1 MKVAIVVGVMLLG
14 VVGADRGLRQES
26 ANQNESAECKM
37 VLGALQ
43 ASDAIKVGMTRREVA
58 EHWSEDGGLQFRRE
72 TRYVYEKCAY
82 IRVDVKFKL
91 AEPTDAVEV
100 SPDDEV
106 SEVSKPYLAY
116 PDAD

>member
-1 MKVAIVVGVMLLG
+1 MKVAVVGVLLLG
-14 VVGADRGLRQES
+14 LVSAARGLRQES
-26 ANQNESAECKM
+26 ANQNESAESKM
-37 VLGALQ
+37 VQGALE
-43 ASDAIKVGMTRREVA
+43 AADAVKVGMTRREVA

-91 AEPTDAVEV
+91 AEPTGAVEV
-100 SPDDEV
+100 SPDDTV
-106 SEVSKPYLAY
+106 SEVSRPYLAY